1 MFLEKEMQQNVC
13 LLFVAAFCLIPL
25 CRGEKEK
32 VDHGAAAHK
41 SNHYHNGIHNSVFDQ
56 EALLGSRDFD
66 ELQDL
71 PDDVRVS
78 RLKTLAKS
86 HDANN
91 NDIIEAE
98 ELEQWIIQSFQL
110 LDREEALD
118 KFKDD
123 DENKDG
129 KVTFAEIMGKMY
141 GYTEEDLK
149 NVENAEKPEDDADVM
164 QMVTD
169 DKKRFGAADVNK
181 DGFLDE
187 SEYYAYFQPY
197 DYPHM
202 FPSEMERT
210 MKEFDKDS
218 DGFVSMEEFIG
229 EELDEETRLS
239 EVTNFEDLDKDKDG
253 KLTSEEMR
261 PWVLPDNNDVAKEE
275 VEHLV
280 QTCDENAD
288 GHLSIEEIVKKEDEF
303 LSSSATDYGRNLHFV
318 RDEL

>member
-1 MFLEKEMQQNVC
+1 MLSRKEIQQYYC
-13 LLFVAAFCLIPL
+13 LLFVAGFCLIPL
-25 CRGEKEK
+25 CLGDKEK

-41 SNHYHNGIHNSVFDQ
+41 SDHYHNGIHNPVFDQ

-71 PDDVRVS
+71 PEYVRVS

-98 ELEQWIIQSFQL
+98 ELEKWIIQSFQL

-141 GYTEEDLK
+141 GYTEEELK
-149 NVENAEKPEDDADVM
+149 DVENAEKSEDDADVM

-169 DKKRFGAADVNK
+169 DKKRFGAADVDK

-218 DGFVSMEEFIG
+218 DGFVSMEEFVG

-280 QTCDENAD
+280 QTCDENGD

-303 LSSSATDYGRNLHFV
+303 ISSSATDYGRNLHFV